1 MSGTIVIG
9 RRSIR
14 YTEAAEK
21 DTNADGKMDRVSYY
35 DGDQLLATAY
45 DDDDDG
51 EHDMWVTFDADLRV
65 DQEVVDRDHDGS
77 ADVMRSLDAAGKVVA
92 EGQAP
97 SVETKPDPE
106 PEPEPAKPVVVA
118 TTQPADPALP
128 TGFPLDYRLGVGA
141 GILVL
146 TIFLAAMVLRRS
158 S

>member
-45 DDDDDG
+45 DDDGDG

-77 ADVMRSLDAAGKVVA
+77 ADVMRSLDAAGKVVS

-97 SVETKPDPE
+97 SVESK
-106 PEPEPAKPVVVA
+106 PEPEPAEPVVVA
-118 TTQPADPALP
+118 TAQPSEPALP
-128 TGFPLDYRLGVGA
+128 DGFPLDYRLGIGA

-146 TIFLAAMVLRRS
+146 TILLVAVVLRRPS
-158 S
+158 